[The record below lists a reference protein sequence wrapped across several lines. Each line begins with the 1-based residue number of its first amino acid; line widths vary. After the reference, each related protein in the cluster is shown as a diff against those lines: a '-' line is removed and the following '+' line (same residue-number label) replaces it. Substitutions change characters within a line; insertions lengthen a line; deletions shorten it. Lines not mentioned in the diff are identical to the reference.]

1 MRAGGPWR
9 FDQCDVR
16 SCADL
21 ASVALVTLQRAD
33 ACLCEC
39 AVGGL
44 EPVVMKEKT
53 RLDTD
58 EVVEMFGEPNSGV
71 ICYDDSWCVMLGCTL
86 EHTGEGGAA
95 VRFSESSGGLL
106 ESCLVQHNDVAVA
119 FNDRVRCAVYSS
131 LFQFNLKG
139 AFYACEDVHQDAKI
153 EIVDNTI
160 CRNSV
165 LDFESYG
172 VWLGER
178 RPHCLTQRGNREN
191 W

>member
-1 MRAGGPWR
+1 M
-9 FDQCDVR
+9 
-16 SCADL
+16 
-21 ASVALVTLQRAD
+21 VTLHRAD
-33 ACLCEC
+33 ACLSEC

-44 EPVVMKEKT
+44 EPVVIKEKT

-58 EVVEMFGEPNSGV
+58 EVVERIGEPTSGV

-95 VRFSESSGGLL
+95 MRFSESSGGLL
-106 ESCLVQHNDVAVA
+106 ESCLIQYNDIAVA

-131 LFQFNLKG
+131 LFQFNHKG
-139 AFYACEDVHQDAKI
+139 AFYACEDITEDAQV
-153 EIVDNTI
+153 EVVDNTI

-165 LDFESYG
+165 LEFDKYG

-178 RPHCLTQRGNREN
+178 RPPRLIQRGNRED